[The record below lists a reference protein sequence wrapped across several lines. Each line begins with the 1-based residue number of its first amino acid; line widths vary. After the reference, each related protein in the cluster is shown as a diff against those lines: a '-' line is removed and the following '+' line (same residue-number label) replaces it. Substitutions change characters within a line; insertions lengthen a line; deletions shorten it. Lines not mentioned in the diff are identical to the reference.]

1 MGQEAQPS
9 APSVRG
15 RYFEE
20 FEIGDEMVSFART
33 ITESDIVAFAGL
45 TGDWNPLHTDA
56 IYAAETMFGQRIAH
70 GLLVLSIASGL
81 ANRLG
86 FVEGTAE
93 AFMGLDWKFRAPIF
107 IGDTIHLTAR
117 VTEKKPM
124 RRLGGGIVT
133 LQVKVINQEGK
144 VAQKGNWRVLV
155 RSRPQDADAA
165 EG

>member
-1 MGQEAQPS
+1 MGQEVQPS
-9 APSVRG
+9 TPSVRG

-56 IYAAETMFGQRIAH
+56 LFAAETMFGQRIAH

-93 AFMGLDWKFRAPIF
+93 AFMGLDWKFRVPIF

-124 RRLGGGIVT
+124 RRLGGGVVI

-155 RSRPQDADAA
+155 RSHPQNADAA
-165 EG
+165 VA